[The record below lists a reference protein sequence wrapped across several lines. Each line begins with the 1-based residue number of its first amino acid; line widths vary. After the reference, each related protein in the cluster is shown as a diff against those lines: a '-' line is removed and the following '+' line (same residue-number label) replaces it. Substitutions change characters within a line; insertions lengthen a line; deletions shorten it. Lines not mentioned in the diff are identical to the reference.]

1 MFPVFLAKKVT
12 EALEFLGLK
21 AHPAQWDQWAL
32 LVCRANPELVSL
44 VPPVILENL
53 ASLVCQEEM
62 VLPDQWD
69 SKGQRVTLVLQALD
83 HQENQVKVVHQVC
96 LDLWGQKDTRD
107 LLVSQALPAY
117 QVWENQVN
125 PESQETEDHLVLQE
139 ALVRK
144 ESQGQL
150 DLLVCRVLLAL
161 LAQLAH
167 RVLEDSKVSQAQLDP
182 KATLAWQVHQVK
194 EE

>member
-21 AHPAQWDQWAL
+21 DHPAQSDQWAL
-32 LVCRANPELVSL
+32 LVCPANPELVSL

-96 LDLWGQKDTRD
+96 LDQWGQKDTRD
-107 LLVSQALPAY
+107 LLVSQALPAC

-125 PESQETEDHLVLQE
+125 PEFQETEDHLVLQE
-139 ALVRK
+139 PRVRK

-150 DLLVCRVLLAL
+150 DLLVCQVLLAL
-161 LAQLAH
+161 SAQLAH